1 MTSCSLWASAVLYV
15 VQTEQQQYKSDALA
29 VSADLKAAAVVQE
42 FHFDSCSNS
51 YRCFFTS
58 YRERER
64 DGKLLIDDD
73 DDE

>member
-15 VQTEQQQYKSDALA
+15 VQTEQQQYKSALA
-29 VSADLKAAAVVQE
+29 VSADLKAVAVVQE